1 MPVDGTLAPP
11 PGREGSRTEKVYKTL
26 LSWIQDGR
34 IPFEGKLPTE
44 NELSH
49 QFEVSRPVV
58 RAAIARLRE
67 KGMVRSVQGS
77 GTIVIWGGSAGG
89 GIAGEIRKAG
99 LQSSVRDLQRCFEY
113 RLLIESEAAYYAAL
127 RHSPAALERIAA
139 RVYPPTY
146 SFSASEPEPYE
157 RFDFHRAVVLAADNV
172 FLERSMDMFVSQ
184 PGFQY
189 YLRMSGLRALSPA
202 EHRATVNSEHM
213 EILRL
218 IERRQAVDAREYMR
232 YHIQKAYD
240 NLTENISIIPDQGS
254 ASRAS

>member
-1 MPVDGTLAPP
+1 MELDPMDSLAPAP
-11 PGREGSRTEKVYKTL
+11 LGREGSRTDKVYRTL
-26 LSWIQDGR
+26 LSWIEDGR

-44 NELSH
+44 NELSQ
-49 QFEVSRPVV
+49 QFMVSRPVV
-58 RAAIARLRE
+58 RSAIARLRE

-77 GTIVIWGGSAGG
+77 GTMVIWEGG
-89 GIAGEIRKAG
+89 GAQIVQMRKEG
-99 LQSSVRDLQRCFEY
+99 LQSSVRDLQRCFEF

-127 RHSPAALERIAA
+127 RHSPAALERIAS

-146 SFSASEPEPYE
+146 KFSASEPEPYE
-157 RFDFHRAVVLAADNV
+157 RFDFHRAVVLAADNI

-202 EHRATVNSEHM
+202 EHRATVNSEHI

-240 NLTENISIIPDQGS
+240 NLTENIPIISDH
-254 ASRAS
+254 

>member
-1 MPVDGTLAPP
+1 MERDPVDGTVAPP
-11 PGREGSRTEKVYKTL
+11 LGREGSRTDKVYRTI

-44 NELSH
+44 NELSQ

-58 RAAIARLRE
+58 RSAIARLRE

-77 GTIVIWGGSAGG
+77 GTVVIWGGSSNGS
-89 GIAGEIRKAG
+89 EPIRNSG
-99 LQSSVRDLQRCFEY
+99 LQSSVRDLQRCFEF

-127 RHSPAALERIAA
+127 RHSPAALERIAT

-146 SFSASEPEPYE
+146 KFSATEPEPYE
-157 RFDFHRAVVLAADNV
+157 RFDFHRAVVLAGDNV

-202 EHRATVNSEHM
+202 EHRATVNSEHI

-218 IERRQAVDAREYMR
+218 IERRQAIDAREYMR

-240 NLTENISIIPDQGS
+240 NLTENIQIIPD
-254 ASRAS
+254 